1 MPIASKMLNQDEQVI
16 LFRKH
21 SIYNLYARSRCGK
34 YIHTKRKVIKIGAKH
49 RGGYML
55 CTIKAEGENKK
66 QLLCSQ
72 IHMGVL

>member
-21 SIYNLYARSRCGK
+21 SIYNLYAGSRCGK
-34 YIHTKRKVIKIGAKH
+34 YIHTKRKVINMGAKH
-49 RGGYML
+49 RSGYML